1 MAHHQPIRVFPSTPG
16 PPTTTALSIL
26 DNTVARFSPTG
37 AIWVFDAYPPLP
49 RQVFLSQLQAAF
61 TKALSSFPHF
71 AGQLH
76 WDTSTQRFHRAAVTY
91 GSPSDPG
98 VEYAVVASSQ
108 DISIP
113 KAPIWQGTF
122 PQDALLASP
131 TPLALHDLKT
141 AHGLPAMI
149 VQITLLPTAYAVAVK
164 LAHPLADAHT
174 LLQFMHHWS
183 AAHAARPPPT
193 TPSFAPRRLDAHAGG
208 SPTRKRDDALT
219 AQARALPLHR
229 FDWWA
234 TTAPGYPPF
243 LAPTTA
249 NSKPTAAH
257 RPAAPTEEEPPRPD
271 LQIPPWPT
279 WDPQRPVA
287 HAVLHVADAAL
298 SALRVAG
305 ASRLDALLAHLWA
318 RMVRARRLGDGDVFL
333 DLTLGVRARTEPPL
347 GDAFVGSP
355 IVLAHVGRGAREV
368 VAGPAAVAVAIRR
381 CLQRFTPDA
390 VGAVLH
396 DAEWEVS
403 PQRIWQAFLGERHL
417 LVTSWLRIG
426 VYEVE
431 LFGARPAWVHS
442 VMPRMDGCVQVM
454 EGREGGMDVSVYL
467 EAQAMDRL
475 LADRELGV

>member
-1 MAHHQPIRVFPSTPG
+1 MAHHQPIRLFPSTPG

-37 AIWVFDAYPPLP
+37 AIWVFDTYPSLP
-49 RQVFLSQLQAAF
+49 RQAFLSQLQTSF

-76 WDTSTQRFHRAAVTY
+76 WDTSTRRFNRAAVTC

-98 VEYAVVASSQ
+98 VEYTVVASSR
-108 DISIP
+108 DVSIP
-113 KAPIWQGTF
+113 KGTIWEGTF
-122 PQDALLASP
+122 PQDALLASQ

-141 AHGLPAMI
+141 ADGLPAMI
-149 VQITLLPTAYAVAVK
+149 VQITLLPQGYAVAVK

-174 LLQFMHHWS
+174 LLLFMRHWS

-193 TPSFAPRRLDAHAGG
+193 TPAFAPRRLDEHAAG
-208 SPTRKRDDALT
+208 PTSERDDALT

-234 TTAPGYPPF
+234 TDAPAYPPF

-249 NSKPTAAH
+249 NSRPTAESLL
-257 RPAAPTEEEPPRPD
+257 AAKEEALRKD
-271 LQIPPWPT
+271 LQIPPWAT
-279 WDPQRPVA
+279 WDLLRPVK
-287 HAVLHVADAAL
+287 HAVLHFADAAL
-298 SALRVAG
+298 GALRVDG
-305 ASRLDALLAHLWA
+305 ASRLDALLAHVWA
-318 RMVRARRLGDGDVFL
+318 RIVRARGLVDEDVFL
-333 DLTLGVRARTEPPL
+333 DVTLGVRARTEPPL
-347 GDAFVGSP
+347 GDDFVGSP
-355 IVLAHVGRGAREV
+355 LVLAHVGLAAREV
-368 VAGPAAVAVAIRR
+368 VAGSAAVAAEIRR

-396 DAEWEVS
+396 DAKWEVS
-403 PQRIWQAFLGERHL
+403 PQRIWQAFLGERHV
-417 LVTSWLRIG
+417 LVTAWLRIG

>member
-49 RQVFLSQLQAAF
+49 RQVFLSQLQAAL

-234 TTAPGYPPF
+234 TTAPAYPPF

-257 RPAAPTEEEPPRPD
+257 RPAPPTEEEPPRPD

-287 HAVLHVADAAL
+287 HA
-298 SALRVAG
+298 
-305 ASRLDALLAHLWA
+305 
-318 RMVRARRLGDGDVFL
+318 
-333 DLTLGVRARTEPPL
+333 
-347 GDAFVGSP
+347 
-355 IVLAHVGRGAREV
+355 
-368 VAGPAAVAVAIRR
+368 
-381 CLQRFTPDA
+381 
-390 VGAVLH
+390 
-396 DAEWEVS
+396 WEVS
-403 PQRIWQAFLGERHL
+403 PQRIWQAFLGERHV